1 MYGCL
6 FFFKYK
12 NPSLANV
19 QKGVEILAEKQLSG
33 KNLFWWKYSSLMDFH
48 ELYSLDFITNVNRF
62 P

>member
-33 KNLFWWKYSSLMDFH
+33 KNLF
-48 ELYSLDFITNVNRF
+48 
-62 P
+62 